1 MATKEEDLTLESCL
15 NAATNPAI
23 REEDWEAISKFVD
36 QVNKEL
42 EGPQYAVR
50 LLAHKIQSPIER
62 ESLYALTTLES
73 CVKNCGKRFHQEVG
87 KFRFL
92 NEIIK
97 VISPK
102 YLGSKTTEKVKKKC
116 IELMYCWHKGL
127 PHEPKVAEAYQ
138 MLKQQ
143 GIVKEDPVYMDKESL
158 DLPKPVPEEDRRA
171 TFEDE
176 EKAKT
181 LAKLLKSKNPED
193 LQAANRLIKNMVK
206 QDTERMEKVSRRIN
220 ELETI
225 HANSKLLNEMVN
237 HYNPQSTTESEKEMM
252 KELYDSLEKLRP
264 KLFRLASETEES
276 DTDGLN
282 TILKAND
289 EVALT
294 MSQYKKVVEG
304 ITQNG
309 QTENSRGDSSLVD
322 LNLDQFQPAPSTHS
336 NNQPSSTASSFLDDE
351 MLSLG
356 LKSPPATPGTQTNS
370 TDADSLLSDLDEI
383 FAPSASSTSQQ
394 AAVFPPNAF
403 AMNQPVSAMTNMV
416 AAPVASSSM
425 GFSHPAGH
433 IGLNQGQ
440 PTMSLNQG
448 QPVMGLNQGQPTMG
462 FSQPSLQPVA
472 SGVVGSMPQ
481 KQPQMP
487 ATQGSVFDTKP
498 MQKVS
503 ESQGKAL
510 DDLNALGQS
519 LMQQNLTKNTAN
531 YSFNQ
536 TQKPGKIPLNQLASG
551 QMAQTTP
558 IPSQILQTTP
568 VPSQPTVAMATHPPP
583 VAMVSGSG
591 DTTLLGSSP
600 ATPKTT
606 EVKPLTDVFVA
617 LESIQ
622 PGSAPPVSAYDKNGL
637 KVLIHVAK
645 DRPRED
651 VIVMV
656 ISVLSTN
663 TSPVK
668 AFIFQA
674 AVPKVMKVKLQ
685 PPSATDLPAF
695 NPILPPSAITQVM
708 LIANPQK
715 EKIRLK
721 FKISYSINNETHTD
735 VGDIDSF
742 TVQ

>member
-1 MATKEEDLTLESCL
+1 MATKEEDLTLEASL
-15 NAATNPAI
+15 NAATNPAL
-23 REEDWEAISKFVD
+23 READEESMLKFVD
-36 QVNKEL
+36 QVNNEL
-42 EGPQYAVR
+42 EGPHYAIR

-62 ESLYALTTLES
+62 ESLYALQTLES

-102 YLGSKTTEKVKKKC
+102 YLGNKTTEKVKKKC
-116 IELMYCWHKGL
+116 IELLYCWNKGL
-127 PHEPKVAEAYQ
+127 PHEPKVGEAYQ

-143 GIVKEDPVYMDKESL
+143 GIVKEDPVYMDKETGTI
-158 DLPKPVPEEDRRA
+158 PKPVPEEDRRA
-171 TFEDE
+171 PFEDE

-225 HANSKLLNEMVN
+225 HANSKLLHEMTN
-237 HYNPQSTTESEKEMM
+237 HFNPQTSTDSEKEMM
-252 KELYDSLEKLRP
+252 KELYESLEKLRP

-289 EVALT
+289 EVSLT
-294 MSQYKKVVEG
+294 MSQYKKIVEG
-304 ITQNG
+304 ITENG
-309 QTENSRGDSSLVD
+309 QTENSR
-322 LNLDQFQPAPSTHS
+322 
-336 NNQPSSTASSFLDDE
+336 
-351 MLSLG
+351 G
-356 LKSPPATPGTQTNS
+356 LKSPPATPGTQNNAEAGNK
-370 TDADSLLSDLDEI
+370 ADNLLSDLDEI
-383 FAPSASSTSQQ
+383 FSSTAASISQQ
-394 AAVFPPNAF
+394 TPAFPSNVF
-403 AMNQPVSAMTNMV
+403 AMNQQMSQMTSM
-416 AAPVASSSM
+416 ASAPVTGSSM
-425 GFSHPAGH
+425 GFSQPAGQM
-433 IGLNQGQ
+433 GFNPGQ
-440 PTMSLNQG
+440 PA
-448 QPVMGLNQGQPTMG
+448 MG
-462 FSQPSLQPVA
+462 FSQPSV
-472 SGVVGSMPQ
+472 
-481 KQPQMP
+481 QPQVSGMVRSLPPQTSQIP
-487 ATQGSVFDTKP
+487 ATQVTGSVFDMKP
-498 MQKVS
+498 AQKLP

-510 DDLNALGQS
+510 EDLDVLGKT
-519 LMQQNLTKNTAN
+519 LMQQNLTQNTAN

-536 TQKPGKIPLNQLASG
+536 TPKPGKIPLNQMASSQSG
-551 QMAQTTP
+551 IPAP
-558 IPSQILQTTP
+558 IQPVQPIQSSPQPS
-568 VPSQPTVAMATHPPP
+568 VAMATHPPP
-583 VAMVSGSG
+583 VSMVTGSG

-600 ATPKTT
+600 STPKSS
-606 EVKPLTDVFVA
+606 EVRPLTDVFVP
-617 LESIQ
+617 LETIQ
-622 PGSAPPVSAYDKNGL
+622 PGTAPPVNAYDKNGL
-637 KVLIHVAK
+637 KALIMVAK
-645 DRPRED
+645 DRPRDD
-651 VIVMV
+651 VVVMV
-656 ISVLSTN
+656 VSVLSTN

-685 PPSATDLPAF
+685 PPSATELPAF

-721 FKISYSINNETHTD
+721 YKISYSISNEIHTD
-735 VGDIDSF
+735 VGDIDTF

>member
-309 QTENSRGDSSLVD
+309 QTENSR
-322 LNLDQFQPAPSTHS
+322 
-336 NNQPSSTASSFLDDE
+336 
-351 MLSLG
+351 G

>member
-1 MATKEEDLTLESCL
+1 MATKEEDLTLEASL
-15 NAATNPAI
+15 NAATNPAL
-23 REEDWEAISKFVD
+23 READEESMLKFVD
-36 QVNKEL
+36 QVNNEL
-42 EGPQYAVR
+42 EGPHYAIR

-62 ESLYALTTLES
+62 ESLYALQTLES

-102 YLGSKTTEKVKKKC
+102 YLGNKTTEKVKKKC
-116 IELMYCWHKGL
+116 IELLYCWNKGL
-127 PHEPKVAEAYQ
+127 PHEPKVGEAYQ

-143 GIVKEDPVYMDKESL
+143 GIVKEDPVYMDKETGTI
-158 DLPKPVPEEDRRA
+158 PKPVPEEDRRA
-171 TFEDE
+171 PFEDE

-225 HANSKLLNEMVN
+225 HANSKLLHEMTN
-237 HYNPQSTTESEKEMM
+237 HFNPQTSTDSEKEMM
-252 KELYDSLEKLRP
+252 KELYESLEKLRP

-289 EVALT
+289 EVSLT
-294 MSQYKKVVEG
+294 MSQYKKIVEG
-304 ITQNG
+304 ITENG
-309 QTENSRGDSSLVD
+309 QTENSREEFLKGSSSLVD
-322 LNLDQFQPAPSTHS
+322 LNLEQFQPSPSTLN
-336 NNQPSSTASSFLDDE
+336 NNQPASTASSFLDDE

-356 LKSPPATPGTQTNS
+356 LKSPPATPGTQNNAEAGNK
-370 TDADSLLSDLDEI
+370 ADNLLSDLDEI
-383 FAPSASSTSQQ
+383 FSSTAASISQQ
-394 AAVFPPNAF
+394 TPAFPSNVF
-403 AMNQPVSAMTNMV
+403 AMNQQMSQMTSM
-416 AAPVASSSM
+416 ASAPVTGSSM
-425 GFSHPAGH
+425 GFSQPAGQM
-433 IGLNQGQ
+433 GFNPGQ
-440 PTMSLNQG
+440 PA
-448 QPVMGLNQGQPTMG
+448 MG
-462 FSQPSLQPVA
+462 FSQPSV
-472 SGVVGSMPQ
+472 
-481 KQPQMP
+481 QPQVSGMVRSLPPQTSQIP
-487 ATQGSVFDTKP
+487 ATQGSVFDMKP
-498 MQKVS
+498 AQKLP

-510 DDLNALGQS
+510 EDLDVLGKT
-519 LMQQNLTKNTAN
+519 LMQQNLTQNTAN

-536 TQKPGKIPLNQLASG
+536 TPKPGKIPLNQMASSQSG
-551 QMAQTTP
+551 IPAP
-558 IPSQILQTTP
+558 IQPVQPIQSSPQPS
-568 VPSQPTVAMATHPPP
+568 VAMATHPPP
-583 VAMVSGSG
+583 VSMVTGSG

-600 ATPKTT
+600 STPKSS
-606 EVKPLTDVFVA
+606 EVRPLTDVFVP
-617 LESIQ
+617 LETIQ
-622 PGSAPPVSAYDKNGL
+622 PGTAPPVNAYDKNGL
-637 KVLIHVAK
+637 KALIMVAK
-645 DRPRED
+645 DRPRDD
-651 VIVMV
+651 VVVMV
-656 ISVLSTN
+656 VSVLSTN

-685 PPSATDLPAF
+685 PPSATELPAF

-721 FKISYSINNETHTD
+721 YKISYSISNEIHTD
-735 VGDIDSF
+735 VGDIDTF